1 MSATPRRILV
11 GFDGSASAERALD
24 QAAGLAG
31 YGSTLTVIR
40 VSPDG
45 SQERDPILDRA
56 RERLLRRNVPADYIR
71 RSGEAA
77 AALVEAASELG
88 ADLLVVGRR
97 ATGER
102 DDFSGSVSA
111 AVLRLAGCDVLVVQ

>member
-1 MSATPRRILV
+1 
-11 GFDGSASAERALD
+11 
-24 QAAGLAG
+24 
-31 YGSTLTVIR
+31 
-40 VSPDG
+40 
-45 SQERDPILDRA
+45 
-56 RERLLRRNVPADYIR
+56 VPADYIR

>member
-1 MSATPRRILV
+1 VSATARRILV
-11 GFDGSASAERALD
+11 GLDGSSSAERALD

-31 YGSTLTVIR
+31 YGSTLTVLR

-45 SQERDPILDRA
+45 GQERDPVLALA
-56 RERLLRRNVPADYIR
+56 RERLLRRNVPADYLR

-77 AALVEAASELG
+77 AELVEAARELG

-97 ATGER
+97 AAGEGE
-102 DDFSGSVSA
+102 DFSGSVSA